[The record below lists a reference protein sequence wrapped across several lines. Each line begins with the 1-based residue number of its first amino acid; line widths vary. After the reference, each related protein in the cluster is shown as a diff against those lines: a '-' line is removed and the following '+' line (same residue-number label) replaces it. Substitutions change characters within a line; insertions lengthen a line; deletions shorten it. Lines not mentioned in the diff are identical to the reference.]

1 MKEKKNQPQKKAAP
15 TTVKVSK
22 KNPTTNYAKDSHRA
36 FCNRCFYSHHR
47 RCPITGGNSTKQCR
61 L

>member
-1 MKEKKNQPQKKAAP
+1 MKEKKNQPQKKAAD
-15 TTVKVSK
+15 TVKVSK
-22 KNPTTNYAKDSHRA
+22 RNPTTNYARDSHRA